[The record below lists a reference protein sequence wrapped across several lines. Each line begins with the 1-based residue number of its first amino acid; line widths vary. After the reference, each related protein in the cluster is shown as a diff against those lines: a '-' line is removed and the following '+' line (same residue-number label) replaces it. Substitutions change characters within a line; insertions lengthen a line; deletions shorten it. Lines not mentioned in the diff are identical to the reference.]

1 MTEHEYK
8 YLYTVNSPDDL
19 KRLKPEELPLYCDEL
34 RHFIID
40 QLAANPGHL
49 GSSLG
54 VIELTVA
61 LHYLYNTP
69 DDKVVWD
76 VGHQAY
82 AHKIITGRRDRFSTN
97 RKWGGLSGFP
107 RIEESPYD
115 AFGTGHSST
124 SISAALGIA
133 MASQLKNEERK
144 VVAVIGDGAL
154 TGGLAFEGLNN
165 AGATN
170 TDILVI
176 LNDNNMSIA
185 KNVGAM
191 NEYLLSIAT
200 SAHYNRLKDRTWN
213 VLAKVPAL
221 RRFIQNVGNGLKHGF
236 LQQSNLFEGLHFRYF
251 GPVDGHDVQQLVR
264 VIRDLKRL
272 PGPKLLHVLTVKGK
286 GYAPAEKDQML
297 WHAPGRFNPET
308 GELLST
314 DPPGCPPRFQ
324 EVFGHTILEL
334 ARRDPRIVGIT
345 PAMASGCSLDI
356 MMEAMPERCFDV
368 GIAEGHAVTFAA
380 GLAATG
386 LVPFCNIYSSF
397 MQRAYDNVIHD
408 VALQKLNVVLCLD
421 RAGLVGEDGATHHG
435 VFDIAALRP
444 IPNLILSSPMN
455 EHELRKLMFT
465 ATQGHGMFVIRYPR
479 GRGVKPDWECP
490 LETVPIGTGCL
501 LREGRDLAVISFGPV
516 GNDAAAAIDRI
527 EKEGASIEHIDL
539 RFVKPLDEELLQ
551 RVAERFDRIVTIEDG
566 IIEGGMGSAIL
577 EWMNAHGTTPHIE
590 MLGVPDQFIEH
601 GTPAQLRKFCG
612 YDEDSIYLKLK
623 EMLSDGKDSNR

>member
-1 MTEHEYK
+1 MTEHDYK
-8 YLYTVNSPDDL
+8 YLHQINSPADL
-19 KRLKPEELPLYCDEL
+19 KKLSPDELPAYCDEL

-61 LHYLYNTP
+61 LHYLYDTP
-69 DDKVVWD
+69 DDKLVWD

-82 AHKIITGRRDRFSTN
+82 AHKIITGRRDQFSTN
-97 RKWGGLSGFP
+97 RRLGGLSGFP
-107 RIEESPYD
+107 RMSESPYD

-133 MASQLKNEERK
+133 VASQLRGEGRK

-165 AGATN
+165 AGAAN

-176 LNDNNMSIA
+176 LNDNNMSID

-191 NEYLLSIAT
+191 KEYLLGIST
-200 SAHYNRLKDRTWN
+200 SARYNRLKDRTWN
-213 VLAKVPAL
+213 VLGRMPSL
-221 RRFIQNVGNGLKHGF
+221 RRFIQKVGNGLKHGF

-251 GPVDGHDVQQLVR
+251 GPVDGHDVRALTR
-264 VIRDLKRL
+264 VIGDLKRL
-272 PGPKLLHVLTVKGK
+272 PGPKLLHVVTVKGK
-286 GYAPAEKDQML
+286 GYAPAERDQAL

-308 GELLST
+308 GELLSSV
-314 DPPGCPPRFQ
+314 PEGCPPRFQ
-324 EVFGHTILEL
+324 DVFGHTVLEL

-345 PAMASGCSLDI
+345 PAMPTGCSLSI

-408 VALQKLNVVLCLD
+408 VAIQGLNVVMCLD
-421 RAGLVGEDGATHHG
+421 RAGVVGEDGATHHG

-444 IPNLILSSPMN
+444 VPGLIISSPMD
-455 EHELRKLMFT
+455 EPELRRLMMT
-465 ATQGHGMFVIRYPR
+465 ATGGYGAFVIRYPR
-479 GRGVKPDWECP
+479 GRGVTPDWECP
-490 LETVPIGTGCL
+490 LEAVPVGRGRL
-501 LREGRDLAVISFGPV
+501 LREGSDLAVISFGPV
-516 GNDAAAAIDRI
+516 GNDAAAAIDRAAVDGI
-527 EKEGASIEHIDL
+527 SAAHVDL
-539 RFVKPLDEELLQ
+539 RFVKPLDAKLL
-551 RVAERFDRIVTIEDG
+551 RYVAERFDRIVTVEDG
-566 IIEGGMGSAIL
+566 VVSGGMGSAVL
-577 EWMNAHGTTPHIE
+577 EWMNAHGFTPRIE
-590 MLGVPDQFIEH
+590 MLGVPDTFVEH
-601 GTPAQLRKFCG
+601 GTPAQLRRLCG
-612 YDEDSIYLKLK
+612 YDT
-623 EMLSDGKDSNR
+623 DGILARIRAIAAE

>member
-1 MTEHEYK
+1 MTEHDYK
-8 YLYTVNSPDDL
+8 YLHQINSPADL
-19 KRLKPEELPLYCDEL
+19 KKLSPDELPAYCDEL

-61 LHYLYNTP
+61 LHYLYDTP
-69 DDKVVWD
+69 DDKLVWD

-82 AHKIITGRRDRFSTN
+82 AHKIITGRRDQFSTN
-97 RKWGGLSGFP
+97 RRLGGLSGFP
-107 RIEESPYD
+107 RMSESPYD

-133 MASQLKNEERK
+133 VASQLRGEGRK

-165 AGATN
+165 AGAAN

-176 LNDNNMSIA
+176 LNDNNMSID

-191 NEYLLSIAT
+191 KEYLLGIST
-200 SAHYNRLKDRTWN
+200 SARYNRLKDRTWN
-213 VLAKVPAL
+213 VLGRMPSL
-221 RRFIQNVGNGLKHGF
+221 RRFIQKVGNGLKHGF

-251 GPVDGHDVQQLVR
+251 GPVDGHDVRALTR
-264 VIRDLKRL
+264 VIGDLKRL
-272 PGPKLLHVLTVKGK
+272 PGPKLLHVVTVKGK
-286 GYAPAEKDQML
+286 GYAPAERDQAL

-308 GELLST
+308 GELLSSV
-314 DPPGCPPRFQ
+314 PEGCPPRFQ
-324 EVFGHTILEL
+324 DVFGHTVLEL

-345 PAMASGCSLDI
+345 PAMPTGCSLSI

-408 VALQKLNVVLCLD
+408 VAIQGLNVVMCLD
-421 RAGLVGEDGATHHG
+421 RAGVVGEDGATHHG

-444 IPNLILSSPMN
+444 VPGLIISSPMD
-455 EHELRKLMFT
+455 EPELRRLMMT
-465 ATQGHGMFVIRYPR
+465 ATGGHGAFVIRYPR
-479 GRGVKPDWECP
+479 GRGVTPDWECP
-490 LETVPIGTGCL
+490 LEAVPVGRGRL
-501 LREGRDLAVISFGPV
+501 LREGSDLAVISFGPV
-516 GNDAAAAIDRI
+516 GNDAAAAIDRAAVDGI
-527 EKEGASIEHIDL
+527 SAAHVDL
-539 RFVKPLDEELLQ
+539 RFVKPLDAKLL
-551 RVAERFDRIVTIEDG
+551 RYVAERFDRIVTVEDG
-566 IIEGGMGSAIL
+566 VVSGGMGSAVL
-577 EWMNAHGTTPHIE
+577 EWMNAHGFTPRIE
-590 MLGVPDQFIEH
+590 MLGVPDTFVEH
-601 GTPAQLRKFCG
+601 GTPAQLRRLCG
-612 YDEDSIYLKLK
+612 YDT
-623 EMLSDGKDSNR
+623 DGILARIRAIAAE